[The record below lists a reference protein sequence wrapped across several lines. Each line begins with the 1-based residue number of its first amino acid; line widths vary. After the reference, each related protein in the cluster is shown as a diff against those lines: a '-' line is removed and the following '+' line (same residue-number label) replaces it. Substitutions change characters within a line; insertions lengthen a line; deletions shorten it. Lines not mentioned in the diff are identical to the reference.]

1 MAQVAVGLTVLT
13 DVLNELAVSISM
25 ALDCLGH
32 CSSRQPEKCTQCQ
45 IPDDLQLS
53 LYLWNIHDNVWTS
66 HVPSVDRTP
75 HRLPT

>member
-1 MAQVAVGLTVLT
+1 VVQVAVWLTVLT
-13 DVLNELAVSISM
+13 DVMNELAVAISM

-32 CSSRQPEKCTQCQ
+32 CSSREPAKRTQCQ

-53 LYLWNIHDNVWTS
+53 LCLWNMRDNVWTL

-75 HRLPT
+75 HRLQT